1 MEGELMHA
9 SSRTDSIAPS
19 RAGIALAAS
28 QAAPSSNIARA
39 ARRFG
44 DRVMPPR
51 PEWPTRLVSVAAVL
65 PMVAYLPWM
74 FTHLAT
80 ERMWLAGPFAVAS
93 VFSAVCLLLSIVNGW
108 THRITPLR
116 PLTGSDVP
124 LVGIIIP
131 TCGEPVPM
139 VLRTVLSVIEQDYPA
154 RSRVIVVSD
163 DAHNPELRDALVGL
177 GVHYHEPPPRG
188 AKGRDGAPKS
198 GNLNSALAYLLVH
211 APDVRYIETRD
222 ADDEVGTQLFLRQTL
237 GQLEFDPRLAF
248 VQTVKEAQVSAGDP
262 FCNFDAQFYR
272 SQMLTR
278 NATNSVFPCGSG
290 LVWRRR
296 ALESIGGF
304 PTWNLVEDFQSGV
317 EALRRGWEGCYLPIV
332 GAVGQHSPEDVPNVI
347 KQRGTWAI
355 DSVRLMLWGKTKGLN
370 LRQRLAFTETLF
382 FYLHSFTVLVYVP
395 VTALACVGVLALH
408 ASPLACVE
416 YLLPYA
422 LITEL
427 RLFVLNHPYGDRR
440 QRQRHPFRALWRVKV
455 MWIGL
460 APTYMVGS
468 LKAVVCGP
476 RHRPRYTVTRKTT
489 EVGLYWRE
497 TLPNLLLAMM
507 VPVAFVVGAV
517 TDHLPRPAMLV
528 AAGYWGIVA
537 SAALAGFV
545 VRGWFGPRAPASAPA
560 LDRRTV
566 APGAA
571 SAVARASAVAPGP
584 APAPGREPVRP
595 AGAPAP
601 AAA

>member
-1 MEGELMHA
+1 MRGNLVQRA
-9 SSRTDSIAPS
+9 KPADTFVPS
-19 RAGIALAAS
+19 QAAVALAAR
-28 QAAPSSNIARA
+28 QAAPSSNIAQA

-44 DRVMPPR
+44 DRVPSHR
-51 PEWPTRLVSVAAVL
+51 REWPTRVVSVAVL
-65 PMVAYLPWM
+65 ALMAIYLPWM

-80 ERMWLAGPFAVAS
+80 DRMWLAGPFAAAS
-93 VFSAVCLLLSIVNGW
+93 MFSAMCLLLSIVNGW
-108 THRITPLR
+108 THHITPLR
-116 PLTGSDVP
+116 PLAGADAP

-131 TCGEPVPM
+131 TYAEPVPM
-139 VLRTVLSVIEQDYPA
+139 VLRTVLSVIEQDYPS

-163 DAHNPELRDALVGL
+163 DAHNPELRAALAGL
-177 GVHYHEPPPRG
+177 GVHYHEPPPRF

-211 APDVRYIETRD
+211 FPRVRYVETRD
-222 ADDEVGTQLFLRQTL
+222 ADDEVGSRQFLRQTV
-237 GQLEFDPRLAF
+237 GQLEHDPRLAF

-272 SQMLTR
+272 SQMFTR
-278 NATNSVFPCGSG
+278 NASNSVFPCGSG
-290 LVWRRR
+290 LVWRRE
-296 ALESIGGF
+296 ALEGIGGF

-317 EALRRGWEGCYLPIV
+317 EALRRGWRGCYLPIV

-355 DSVRLMLWGKTKGLN
+355 DSVRLMLWGQTKGLT
-370 LRQRLAFTETLF
+370 LRQWLSFTETLF

-416 YLLPYA
+416 HLLPYA
-422 LITEL
+422 LVTEL
-427 RLFVLNHPYGDRR
+427 RLFVLNRPFGDRR
-440 QRQRHPFRALWRVKV
+440 GRQRRPFRALWRVKV

-460 APTYMVGS
+460 APTYMLAC
-468 LKAVVCGP
+468 LKAVFLG
-476 RHRPRYTVTRKTT
+476 RGRRPQYTVTRKTT
-489 EVGLYWRE
+489 EVGFYWRE
-497 TLPNLLLAMM
+497 TLPNLLLGLM
-507 VPVAFVVGAV
+507 VPLAFVIGTV

-545 VRGWFGPRAPASAPA
+545 LRGWFGPRASAGVPAVE
-560 LDRRTV
+560 RR
-566 APGAA
+566 
-571 SAVARASAVAPGP
+571 
-584 APAPGREPVRP
+584 APAPVAAAASSPDPDVVPEVVPPPGVG
-595 AGAPAP
+595 AAAPAP
-601 AAA
+601 A